1 MVLLDKKA
9 GRRRTGSLLSQNLID
24 FDFFSVIYT
33 RPGGKGPLF
42 IPDEENRPRKE
53 VASCCGCLQSGAR
66 LYTRNTYGTGNV
78 STNHPW
84 ERKNMRSL
92 TKCLLLT
99 LLLMAPGLFAG
110 AQGTERAGKP
120 ADSASGGATKQ
131 EVDQLRQE
139 VAEQRQTIEQLKS
152 LVQQLVDAKTQQ
164 ASSGGAQVVN
174 ATLTQA
180 GTAAAPAPSDQPA
193 KPAEKKEGGPP
204 VVAGWN
210 GEHFFIKS
218 ADGKFQ
224 IQPYGYLQT
233 DYRAY
238 SGDGAP
244 PDTFVIRRARFGFQG
259 SYGKYY
265 DFVMLADFAAT
276 NGLTLRDGYLNIKP
290 VPVFQVQVG
299 QYKVPWSQEE
309 MAAVT
314 NIDFIERSLASLLY
328 PSAASAFRSPGAEI
342 HGDISGGVMQYW
354 VGAFNQRGL
363 LANNTQNWPDIIGRA
378 RFSLWKNKKESLF
391 QGLAFGG
398 SIGYGKSRG
407 LSNELS
413 FTATTPDAAFQF
425 FPTFRING
433 NVERYEG
440 EFYWS
445 HGPWSLQG
453 EYDQLLQ
460 FRTGV
465 GSSQSGGL
473 GFVTLPGIRAK
484 AGYLQATY
492 LLTGESKA
500 WNTTPKVKHALLGPE
515 APPSGGLEWGAWEVA
530 FRYDKIQA
538 KEPGVN
544 LLSNPFTP
552 GFVPTFDNHTDAFT
566 FGLNWFLNYWV
577 KYQVN
582 FGVDRL
588 QQVSINTGAVPQNY
602 FVVLQRLQFRF

>member
-1 MVLLDKKA
+1 
-9 GRRRTGSLLSQNLID
+9 
-24 FDFFSVIYT
+24 
-33 RPGGKGPLF
+33 
-42 IPDEENRPRKE
+42 
-53 VASCCGCLQSGAR
+53 
-66 LYTRNTYGTGNV
+66 
-78 STNHPW
+78 
-84 ERKNMRSL
+84 MRSL

-99 LLLMAPGLFAG
+99 LFMMAPGLFAG
-110 AQGTERAGKP
+110 AQGTEPAGK
-120 ADSASGGATKQ
+120 AAESASGSATKQ

-139 VAEQRQTIEQLKS
+139 VAEQRQTIEQLKT
-152 LVQQLVDAKTQQ
+152 LVQQLVDAKSQT
-164 ASSGGAQVVN
+164 AATGEAKVVN
-174 ATLTQA
+174 ATLVQGGTQA
-180 GTAAAPAPSDQPA
+180 TPPAAQGGAQAAPPA

-204 VVAGWN
+204 IVAGFN
-210 GEHFFIKS
+210 NEHFFIRS

-238 SGDGAP
+238 NGDGAP
-244 PDTFVIRRARFGFQG
+244 ADTFVIRRARFGFQG
-259 SYGKYY
+259 NYGKYY
-265 DFVMLADFAAT
+265 DFAILGDVASN
-276 NGLTLRDGYLNIKP
+276 NGLVLRDGYINIKP
-290 VPVFQVQVG
+290 FPAFQVQAG
-299 QYKVPWSQEE
+299 QFKVPWAQEE

-328 PSAASAFRSPGAEI
+328 PSASSAYRSPGAEV
-342 HGDISGGVMQYW
+342 HGDLYGGAFQYW
-354 VGAFNQRGL
+354 VGAFNERGFV
-363 LANNTQNWPDIIGRA
+363 ANNTQNWPDIIGHVRI
-378 RFSLWKNKKESLF
+378 SPWKAKKASLF

-407 LSNELS
+407 LSNEFS

-425 FPTFRING
+425 FPSFLING

-445 HGPWSLQG
+445 HANWSLQG
-453 EYDQLLQ
+453 EYNQLLQ
-460 FRTGV
+460 AREGI

-500 WNTTPKVKHALLGPE
+500 WNTVPKMKHALLGPE
-515 APPSGGLEWGAWEVA
+515 APPSGGLGWGAVELA
-530 FRYDKIQA
+530 FRYDRIQA

-552 GFVPTFDNHTDAFT
+552 GFVAEFNNHTDAFT
-566 FGLNWFLNYWV
+566 FGFNWYLNYWV

-582 FGVDRL
+582 LGVDRL
-588 QQVSINTGAVPQNY
+588 QQVSINTGALPQNY
-602 FVVLQRLQFRF
+602 FVALQRLQFRF